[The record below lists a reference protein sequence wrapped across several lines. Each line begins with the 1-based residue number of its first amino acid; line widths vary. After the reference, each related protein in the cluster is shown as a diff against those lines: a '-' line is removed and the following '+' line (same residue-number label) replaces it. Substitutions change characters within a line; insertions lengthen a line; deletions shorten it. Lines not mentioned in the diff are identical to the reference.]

1 MMREIDYFLSLN
13 SPWTHLGAARFAA
26 LAARHQV
33 RVRVFPVDFGVIF
46 AATGGLP
53 LPRRSP
59 QRQAYRLQ
67 ELARWRD
74 HLGLPIQIHPP
85 HFPANETLAAQAVIA
100 LRESGEGEKALA
112 LAHHV
117 LKALWEE
124 GRDTADPATLAALA
138 DAAGADGAALIK
150 RAEEPG
156 WAALRARDTEAAIAR
171 GVFGAP
177 SYVLG
182 EEIFWGQDRLDFLAR
197 RLEAG

>member
-1 MMREIDYFLSLN
+1 MAVAIDYFLSLN

-26 LAARHQV
+26 LAARHGANL
-33 RVRVFPVDFGVIF
+33 RLFPVDFGVIF

-74 HLGLPIQIHPP
+74 HLGIPIQIRPSY
-85 HFPANETLAAQAVIA
+85 FPANEALAAQCVIA
-100 LRESGEGEKALA
+100 LRETAGHEQALA
-112 LAHHV
+112 LAHRV

-124 GRDTADPATLAALA
+124 ERDTADPATLAALA
-138 DAAGADGAALIK
+138 GEIGADGKALLARAADPAW
-150 RAEEPG
+150 AEM
-156 WAALRARDTEAAIAR
+156 RARDSEAAIAR

-177 SYVLG
+177 SYVIG
-182 EEIFWGQDRLDFLAR
+182 EEIFWGQDRLDLLAR

>member
-26 LAARHQV
+26 LAARHHA
-33 RVRVFPVDFGVIF
+33 RVRIFPVDFGVIF

-74 HLGLPIQIHPP
+74 HLGLPIHIRPRY
-85 HFPANETLAAQAVIA
+85 FPANETLAAQAVIA
-100 LRESGEGEKALA
+100 LRESGEDEKALA
-112 LAHHV
+112 LAHRV
-117 LKALWEE
+117 LQALWEE
-124 GRDTADPATLAALA
+124 ARDTADPAVLAELA
-138 DAAGADGAALIK
+138 GEVGADGDALIA
-150 RAEEPG
+150 RAEDPR

-197 RLEAG
+197 RLDAG